1 MEGEPAMNEN
11 YGTYNAT
18 ERKYG
23 KHIFATQ
30 YEPRCAHTDVGSGS
44 RISAELVAAAGMDP
58 WSVSNFGERVQRVRI
73 KAADYGGWKVDV
85 LDRPD
90 PTPTVDHVRTTKEKL
105 NHIRDIFG
113 LSISHLAGALL
124 TSRPSLH
131 AWLDGNVEPRDQSIE
146 RIMQIHQIAQMW
158 KRQSAFHYSPDRLM
172 RQPLGSGPSM
182 LERLEKANL
191 DDVEIQDGLEKLL
204 QLMRRQRIQMDQA
217 KQRSSSTS
225 LSEREQERIRHSLT
239 TTVTSR

>member
-1 MEGEPAMNEN
+1 MNGN
-11 YGTYNAT
+11 YGTYYAA
-18 ERKYG
+18 ERKYEERM
-23 KHIFATQ
+23 FASQ
-30 YEPRCAHTDVGSGS
+30 YEPQHALTDVGSGS
-44 RISAELVAAAGMDP
+44 NASAELVTAAGMDP
-58 WSVSNFGERVQRVRI
+58 WSVSIFGERVQRVRI
-73 KAADYGGWKVDV
+73 KSADYGGWKVDV
-85 LDRPD
+85 IDRPS
-90 PTPTVDHVRTTKEKL
+90 PTPTVEHVRTTKEKL
-105 NHIRDIFG
+105 DHIRDIFG

-146 RIMQIHQIAQMW
+146 RIMQIHRIAQMW
-158 KRQSAFHYSPDRLM
+158 RRKSTFHYSPDRLM
-172 RQPLGSGPSM
+172 RQPLGNGPSM

-204 QLMRRQRIQMDQA
+204 QLMQRQRIQMDQA

-225 LSEREQERIRHSLT
+225 LSEREQERTRHSLT

>member
-1 MEGEPAMNEN
+1 MNGN
-11 YGTYNAT
+11 YGTYRAT
-18 ERKYG
+18 ERKYE
-23 KHIFATQ
+23 KHILASL
-30 YEPRCAHTDVGSGS
+30 YEPQHALTDAGSGGN
-44 RISAELVAAAGMDP
+44 INAELVTAAGMDP
-58 WSVSNFGERVQRVRI
+58 WPVSILGGQVQRVPI
-73 KAADYGGWKVDV
+73 KAAEYGCWNAYV
-85 LDRPD
+85 LDRPN
-90 PTPTVDHVRTTKEKL
+90 PTPTVEHVRTTKEKL
-105 NHIRDIFG
+105 DHIRDIFG

-146 RIMQIHQIAQMW
+146 RIMQIHRIAQMW
-158 KRQSAFHYSPDRLM
+158 RRKSTFHYSPDRLM
-172 RQPLGSGPSM
+172 RQPLGNGPSM

-204 QLMRRQRIQMDQA
+204 QLMQRQRIQMDQA

-225 LSEREQERIRHSLT
+225 LSEREQERTRHSLT